1 VITVLVLLSIA
12 FLIAAVLL
20 VRHLLGIQSKS
31 QWSARL
37 HNKVPPKVS
46 LLLCRLRDA
55 PYGKLRVPL
64 VVLQILTQF
73 VSITGLPLPPLYYK
87 FVRWVSA
94 VNVDV
99 QWLMPSGCLIEM
111 NFHQQLLVVTLMPLV
126 FIALL
131 GALQCVFVWRNT
143 GIVRGLHEFKQRSE
157 ALAAATVRHS
167 TVFLGFTFLIFS
179 TVSTAVLQTFA
190 CDQFSDVGQSW
201 LRADY
206 SILCT
211 SATHRGY
218 QAYAAVMIFVYPLGI
233 PALYAWLLWRN
244 KEHITAAGTDAERAN
259 DPTLSAIKF
268 LWEPYRKEAY
278 WWEVAECLRRL
289 ALTGFLVFILPG
301 TAGQA
306 AVSCLLAIVSM
317 VVFGMARPL
326 TDWTD
331 VVSYW
336 AGCLTLFISMFVAL
350 LIKGGF
356 AGATGQSQQL
366 VSAVLIVLNASL
378 VLAALRQLTLKA
390 VQVAVQHPELRSKSV
405 RSLRSLLALT
415 SSTLGDSTRSNVTAA
430 CSASGADSFC
440 LQDSWRSSS
449 VMSRS
454 SGGSAA
460 NGEDSDDEQQWR
472 QQQRHRIRSSS
483 SSAERRVSFFESSSS
498 GSITGAFAAGDTA
511 TATGVGGGSNC
522 SRRPSLTPQLPAVDE
537 HSSAAG
543 DSVSD
548 AGSQQRQQ
556 QLSGRLPRLFPR
568 SSVI

>member
-37 HNKVPPKVS
+37 HSKVPPKVS

-111 NFHQQLLVVTLMPLV
+111 NFHQQLLVVTLMPLAFV
-126 FIALL
+126 ALL
-131 GALQCVFVWRNT
+131 GALHCVFIWRNS
-143 GIVRGLHEFKQRSE
+143 GAVRGLHEFKQRSD
-157 ALAAATVRHS
+157 ALAAAAVRHS
-167 TVFLGFTFLIFS
+167 TVFLGFTFLMFS
-179 TVSTAVLQTFA
+179 TVSTTVLQTFA
-190 CDQFSDVGQSW
+190 CDRTCEHGNW
-201 LRADY
+201 LTADY
-206 SILCT
+206 SISCS
-211 SATHRGY
+211 SATHKGY

-244 KEHITAAGTDAERAN
+244 RERITAAGSDEERAD

-278 WWEVAECLRRL
+278 WWEVVECLRRL

-331 VVSYW
+331 VASYW

-356 AGATGQSQQL
+356 TDATGQTQQI

-378 VLAALRQLTLKA
+378 VLAAVRQITVAA
-390 VQVAVQHPELRSKSV
+390 VQVAQMQPLQRRKSLKLLLGGNWASSMQDDELSAAAAPEEGSAKHARRMSAFTV
-405 RSLRSLLALT
+405 RASDSEGRTESCDDSASDAAT
-415 SSTLGDSTRSNVTAA
+415 SRPSFTL
-430 CSASGADSFC
+430 SASGTLSDYREF
-440 LQDSWRSSS
+440 
-449 VMSRS
+449 
-454 SGGSAA
+454 SAA
-460 NGEDSDDEQQWR
+460 
-472 QQQRHRIRSSS
+472 SS
-483 SSAERRVSFFESSSS
+483 R
-498 GSITGAFAAGDTA
+498 
-511 TATGVGGGSNC
+511 C
-522 SRRPSLTPQLPAVDE
+522 
-537 HSSAAG
+537 
-543 DSVSD
+543 
-548 AGSQQRQQ
+548 
-556 QLSGRLPRLFPR
+556 
-568 SSVI
+568 

>member
-1 VITVLVLLSIA
+1 VCTPRSKASVITVLVLLSLTA
-12 FLIAAVLL
+12 LIGAVLL

-31 QWSARL
+31 KWSAKL
-37 HNKVPPKVS
+37 HSKVPPKVS
-46 LLLCRLRDA
+46 QLLCRLRDA

-73 VSITGLPLPPLYYK
+73 VSITGLPLPSLYYK

-94 VNVDV
+94 VNVSIE
-99 QWLMPSGCLIEM
+99 WLMPSGCLIEM

-126 FIALL
+126 FVALL
-131 GALQCVFVWRNT
+131 GALHCVFLWRNSGT
-143 GIVRGLHEFKQRSE
+143 VRGLHEFKRRSD

-179 TVSTAVLQTFA
+179 TVSTTVLQTFA
-190 CDQFSDVGQSW
+190 CDQFSDVRQSW

-244 KEHITAAGTDAERAN
+244 KERITAAGSDEERAK
-259 DPTLSAIKF
+259 DPTLSTIKF

-278 WWEVAECLRRL
+278 WWEVAECIRRL

-306 AVSCLLAIVSM
+306 AVSCLLAIASM

-326 TDWTD
+326 TDRTD
-331 VVSYW
+331 VISYW

-356 AGATGQSQQL
+356 TDATGQTQQI
-366 VSAVLIVLNASL
+366 VSAVLIALNASL

-390 VQVAVQHPELRSKSV
+390 VQVAQMQPVQRRKS
-405 RSLRSLLALT
+405 LQLL
-415 SSTLGDSTRSNVTAA
+415 LGN
-430 CSASGADSFC
+430 
-440 LQDSWRSSS
+440 WSSS
-449 VMSRS
+449 VQADELRAAASFEDGEE
-454 SGGSAA
+454 GGSAKHA
-460 NGEDSDDEQQWR
+460 GQLSAFTVGASDSEMRTVFCDD
-472 QQQRHRIRSSS
+472 
-483 SSAERRVSFFESSSS
+483 SAS
-498 GSITGAFAAGDTA
+498 DTTSA
-511 TATGVGGGSNC
+511 
-522 SRRPSLTPQLPAVDE
+522 RPSFTLGLSGTFSECRAF
-537 HSSAAG
+537 SAA
-543 DSVSD
+543 
-548 AGSQQRQQ
+548 
-556 QLSGRLPRLFPR
+556 
-568 SSVI
+568 SSRC